1 MSKPPWFEEVRN
13 LCRAADIEIVGWG
26 PESLVLT
33 AKTTELRQQLTE
45 QFSSMGFQAVQSSE
59 GEYAGLL
66 QLMRNSAQ

>member
-1 MSKPPWFEEVRN
+1 VPR
-13 LCRAADIEIVGWG
+13 RGWG

-59 GEYAGLL
+59 DEYAGLL